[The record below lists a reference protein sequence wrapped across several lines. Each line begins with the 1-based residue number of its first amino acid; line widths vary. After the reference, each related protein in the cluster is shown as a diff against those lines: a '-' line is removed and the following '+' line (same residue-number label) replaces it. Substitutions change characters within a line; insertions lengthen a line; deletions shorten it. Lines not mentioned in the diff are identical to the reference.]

1 MILVEEIIIKPGMMQ
16 ICYYFCLTSPK
27 MLVRG
32 QCLARTLC
40 VIYAGPLSCIL
51 GCNIRNQ
58 LQCFLSFMGSY
69 IRKTNLR
76 GRHGSIFLRLATLC
90 RNSSLSDR
98 RHYLEKCII
107 WSNERER
114 KYANTSPSPP
124 FSFLPFFLLISLSV
138 SPPLPGLN
146 RLCLAS
152 FPVLS
157 TTAIVACSTNNAE
170 NVIRAASDNSCG
182 GGLGTRLGSAFS

>member
-1 MILVEEIIIKPGMMQ
+1 M
-16 ICYYFCLTSPK
+16 
-27 MLVRG
+27 
-32 QCLARTLC
+32 ARTLC

-107 WSNERER
+107 WSNEGEGIC
-114 KYANTSPSPP
+114 KHFP
-124 FSFLPFFLLISLSV
+124 FSSLFLPSILPPYFSICF
-138 SPPLPGLN
+138 PHPLPGLN